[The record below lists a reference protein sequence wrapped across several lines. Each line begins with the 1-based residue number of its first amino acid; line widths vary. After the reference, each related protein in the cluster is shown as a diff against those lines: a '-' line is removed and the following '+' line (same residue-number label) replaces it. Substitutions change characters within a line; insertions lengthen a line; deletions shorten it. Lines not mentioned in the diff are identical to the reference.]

1 MTTGERTAMAAERL
15 IELRLPLDAAEAPLG
30 YEDHDG
36 TLAVEVALAGGGY
49 ATLLLATDAARS
61 WAGALFDAVAVAH
74 REATGDPH
82 ALSDLEIAFLPDA
95 TAYDPGPGVVVV
107 GADDA
112 SLARV
117 RFHVALEIEGRCLS
131 TATLRAAVVEALTAR
146 FNTTRV
152 AVSSGEPLAG
162 RLA

>member
-1 MTTGERTAMAAERL
+1 MAAEPL
-15 IELRLPLDAAEAPLG
+15 IELRLPIDAAEAPLG
-30 YEDHDG
+30 YPDADG

-49 ATLLLATDAARS
+49 ASLLVTTGVARC
-61 WAGALFDAVAVAH
+61 WAGALFDAVATAH

-82 ALSDLEIAFLPDA
+82 ALSELEIAFLPDA
-95 TAYDPGPGVVVV
+95 GAYDPGPGVVVV

-117 RFHVALEIEGRCLS
+117 RFHVVLDIEGRCLS
-131 TATLRAAVVEALTAR
+131 TASLRAALVETLTAR

-152 AVSSGEPLAG
+152 AVSAGEPLAG

>member
-1 MTTGERTAMAAERL
+1 MAAEPL
-15 IELRLPLDAAEAPLG
+15 IELRLPIDAAEAPLG

-36 TLAVEVALAGGGY
+36 TLAVEIALAGGGY
-49 ATLLLATDAARS
+49 ATLLVPTDAARC

-95 TAYDPGPGVVVV
+95 GAYDPGPGLVVSEDET
-107 GADDA
+107 GP
-112 SLARV
+112 ARV
-117 RFHVALEIEGRCLS
+117 RLHVAIDIEGRHLDCAS
-131 TATLRAAVVEALTAR
+131 LRAALVEALTAR

-152 AVSSGEPLAG
+152 AVSAGEPLAG
-162 RLA
+162 GAG